1 MFARIVSTLAL
12 VTLCTTAVTATALPS
27 QPTAAN
33 LKARDVQADS
43 IVALT
48 KRCGGSGGCGC
59 NRCCWGCGCGGH
71 VYGGYGGIDGFG
83 GYGGMGGYGVAGL
96 PYV

>member
-1 MFARIVSTLAL
+1 MFACIVSTLAL

-48 KRCGGSGGCGC
+48 KRCG
-59 NRCCWGCGCGGH
+59 
-71 VYGGYGGIDGFG
+71 DGFG